1 MQLDNARIAV
11 LAENQYQELELWY
24 PVLRFRE
31 AGAAVTIVGPAAG
44 QVYGSKLGYPVVPDV
59 SVDDVDPADFDC
71 VIVPGG
77 FSPESLRRNAGMLD
91 LVRKVEDNG
100 KVVAA
105 ICHAGWVLASAGLAR
120 GRRLT
125 CVSVI
130 KDDVMNAGA
139 EYVDEPVVRDGN
151 LITSRLPNDLPDF
164 CRTITQALSE
174 LPERDASD
182 HPSRDYGNSSSANYT
197 AAAKVRTKA
206 LGPGSANYLMLAAA
220 EESRSLWTR
229 PSRSRCRGSPC
240 PGRHASGAASMASRR
255 GPRCAGRWPR
265 TSGSS
270 PTTPTGPGRK
280 WSRRLAGIRGR

>member
-24 PVLRFRE
+24 PVMRFRE

-91 LVRKVEDNG
+91 LVRKVEDSG
-100 KVVAA
+100 RVVAA
-105 ICHAGWVLASAGLAR
+105 ICHAGWVLASAGLAK

-130 KDDVMNAGA
+130 KDDVINAGA
-139 EYVDEPVVRDGN
+139 QYVDEPVVRDGN

-164 CRTITQALSE
+164 CRVITQALEE
-174 LPERDASD
+174 LPERDASG
-182 HPSRDYGNSSSANYT
+182 PSRAYANSSSANYT
-197 AAAKVRTKA
+197 AAARVRTKA
-206 LGPGSANYLMLAAA
+206 MGPGSANYLMFAAA
-220 EESRSLWTR
+220 EGSRSLWIQLP
-229 PSRSRCRGSPC
+229 PSSCRGSPC

-255 GPRCAGRWPR
+255 GPWYAGRWTR
-265 TSGSS
+265 TSRSS
-270 PTTPTGPGRK
+270 PTTRTG
-280 WSRRLAGIRGR
+280 RGRRWSSRPAGTRSR